1 LGIWRDSVGE
11 RGWGQGELGILSG
24 HEIEA
29 GISKNYG
36 AINSGSPEVE
46 LRSCPRLILFKY
58 GTIGV

>member
-1 LGIWRDSVGE
+1 M
-11 RGWGQGELGILSG
+11 GILSG